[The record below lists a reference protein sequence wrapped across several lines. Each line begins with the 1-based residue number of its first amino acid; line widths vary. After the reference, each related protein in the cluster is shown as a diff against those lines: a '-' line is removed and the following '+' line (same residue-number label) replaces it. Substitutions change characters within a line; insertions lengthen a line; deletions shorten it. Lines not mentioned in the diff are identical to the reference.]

1 MQKLR
6 FLSLFLVHV
15 LILAHVLYFGDE
27 TIGSVDFQEF
37 FHSFLRSGTVN
48 SGVVL
53 VVLAFTTTLF
63 FGRFFCGW
71 ACHFGAVQ
79 ELSWM
84 LFDKLGI
91 KPRTINSRAVFVI
104 PLFILVTFYIYP
116 NMMHAVNRPW
126 TGIRVELGVPEIW
139 AFLPGFVIGTMT
151 FLVDGLIIVYFLGR
165 KGFCRFVCPWG
176 AFLKFPNTFSMFKV
190 RKTGDCT
197 LCSECTTGCPV
208 GIDVSYEINKFD
220 MVVNTNCTSCLICT
234 SSCPSNAL
242 SYTYKS
248 PIKELSGVSLYS
260 FISDRI
266 YQPMSYSS
274 SRIKDLFF
282 SIRSSDIVFIPLA
295 IFFGLCIDGLYGIG
309 HLLAYGLG
317 VIASLGVTQMLI
329 SKRFKDTAIA
339 TFVVIFFIFHG
350 SVKYSLYRGDEHL
363 ANGEYVNAI
372 YYHEIVIKF
381 FPKTLSRSYEK
392 IIISYDRLGDS
403 EMVEYY
409 LAEAEEKN
417 IRINP
422 QLKYTLDK

>member
-91 KPRTINSRAVFVI
+91 KPRTINSRAVCVI

-116 NMMHAVNRPW
+116 NMMPAVNRPW
-126 TGIRVELGVPEIW
+126 TGIRVERGVPEIW

-165 KGFCRFVCPWG
+165 KGF
-176 AFLKFPNTFSMFKV
+176 
-190 RKTGDCT
+190 
-197 LCSECTTGCPV
+197 
-208 GIDVSYEINKFD
+208 
-220 MVVNTNCTSCLICT
+220 
-234 SSCPSNAL
+234 
-242 SYTYKS
+242 
-248 PIKELSGVSLYS
+248 
-260 FISDRI
+260 
-266 YQPMSYSS
+266 
-274 SRIKDLFF
+274 
-282 SIRSSDIVFIPLA
+282 
-295 IFFGLCIDGLYGIG
+295 
-309 HLLAYGLG
+309 
-317 VIASLGVTQMLI
+317 
-329 SKRFKDTAIA
+329 
-339 TFVVIFFIFHG
+339 
-350 SVKYSLYRGDEHL
+350 
-363 ANGEYVNAI
+363 
-372 YYHEIVIKF
+372 
-381 FPKTLSRSYEK
+381 
-392 IIISYDRLGDS
+392 
-403 EMVEYY
+403 
-409 LAEAEEKN
+409 
-417 IRINP
+417 
-422 QLKYTLDK
+422 